1 MTLWIHISARVH
13 KVTKDSIVKMILM
26 SVFYHRV
33 LIMHPVI
40 IFLEDMSA
48 SVNQGSLESY
58 VKQRSMNVWYPRVRT
73 ERLAKMEFMTTNAS
87 VRQVRKKS
95 PI

>member
-1 MTLWIHISARVH
+1 
-13 KVTKDSIVKMILM
+13 
-26 SVFYHRV
+26 
-33 LIMHPVI
+33 
-40 IFLEDMSA
+40 MSA